1 MPGANPEKDRIVRAA
16 TTFVAIPEASA
27 APAVARELVDA
38 GATIVEDG
46 ADPVAGRTE
55 VTHAG
60 ARTHFV
66 PVPTAADAAA
76 AAAAIAD
83 EVQLIELYDGIGP
96 AAAAL
101 VVEAVGA
108 RIPVGSVLYGR

>member
-1 MPGANPEKDRIVRAA
+1 MPDANPEKDRIVRAA

-55 VTHAG
+55 MTHAG

-66 PVPTAADAAA
+66 PVPTATDA

-101 VVEAVGA
+101 VVEAIGA